1 MDDLCRTSVKKN
13 WTAPWWDS
21 AASAAP
27 DSEFISSTATLYP
40 SEANFLTDAAP
51 MPVASPVIITNGK
64 RSLLI
69 CTLWTALAFCY
80 GRACQNE
87 VIHRVGV
94 LHVVKT
100 AVYRA
105 GTHPIGG

>member
-1 MDDLCRTSVKKN
+1 MTYPGRRSTKN
-13 WTAPWWDS
+13 WTAPRWDS

-27 DSEFISSTATLYP
+27 DSEFLSSTATLYP
-40 SEANFLTDAAP
+40 SEANFLTVAAP
-51 MPVASPVIITNGK
+51 MSVAPPVIITDGK

-69 CTLWTALAFCY
+69 YTLWTALAICY
-80 GRACQNE
+80 GRACQSG
-87 VIHRVGV
+87 VIHRIGV

-105 GTHPIGG
+105 ETHPIDG